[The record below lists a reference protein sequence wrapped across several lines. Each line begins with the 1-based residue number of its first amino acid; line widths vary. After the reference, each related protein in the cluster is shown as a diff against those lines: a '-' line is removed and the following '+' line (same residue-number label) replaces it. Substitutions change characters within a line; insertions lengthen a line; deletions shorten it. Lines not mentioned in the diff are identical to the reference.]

1 MEIKNLNKNKTLE
14 QDKKLN
20 KLYVSFE
27 KLLDELKRREIP
39 SELVHSINLQIE
51 EVNSFS
57 GQNRGLRK
65 QIRKSRSKV
74 LKLIEKELQLVTKN
88 HYRNMFM
95 ALGMAFGV
103 AIGTALGTSNENTSF
118 LSVGIGIGM
127 VLGLGVGSAKDKKA
141 KENGLQLDLEIK

>member
-1 MEIKNLNKNKTLE
+1 MEIKNLNKNNTLE

-39 SELVHSINLQIE
+39 SELVHSINLQIDE
-51 EVNSFS
+51 INSFS

-88 HYRNMFM
+88 HYRNTFM
-95 ALGMAFGV
+95 VLGMAFGV

-127 VLGLGVGSAKDKKA
+127 VLGLGIGSAKDKKA

>member
-1 MEIKNLNKNKTLE
+1 MEIKNLNKNNTLE